1 MTWMWEQFERLYS
14 FNHSVIAEIE
24 ALVPDVKKLFW

>member
-14 FNHSVIAEIE
+14 LNNSVVAEIE
-24 ALVPDVKKLFW
+24 ALVPEVKHLFW